1 MIERAGVRRKDNR
14 SSERNSVGRNAGGIG
29 GAGWKVDR
37 IERERHGGSFCAGW
51 RCVAL
56 FESEV

>member
-37 IERERHGGSFCAGW
+37 IERERQGGRAGR